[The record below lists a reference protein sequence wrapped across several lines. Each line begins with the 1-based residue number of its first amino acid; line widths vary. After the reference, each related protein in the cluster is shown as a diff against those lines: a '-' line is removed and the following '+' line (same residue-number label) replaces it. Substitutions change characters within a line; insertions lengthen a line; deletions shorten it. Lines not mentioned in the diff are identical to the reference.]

1 MERFAVGAWQPSST
15 PPAWLSEEQRA
26 EGNEDLNTFLKNPQD
41 FKTLGNEAFNK
52 GQFYRA
58 LELYDQ
64 ALTRLDTFETEESQ
78 QLGLR
83 ASLHYSRACAH
94 YKVKNFK
101 LAAQQAGECLQID
114 PGHQKAVKIMQELA
128 PNLLAAQRKPTA
140 EVAEALEDTMQ
151 ERTSEHR
158 LVKGLLQMKDDANAA
173 LVRGNVQEAVRMY
186 NKTFSR
192 MEEVKQEVGLVALD
206 SSQLKAT
213 LYANRSQAHIS
224 LGQWKEAKADACS
237 CLEIQP
243 GHPKAL
249 HRLKLAED
257 GLSKIQATTDH
268 GEALKNALFYK
279 NTGNKQ
285 FGEGHNKAAVEDYT
299 SGLDWLEDLPS
310 DDAAVHDVRIALYS
324 NRALAYL
331 KLKAWSNAVGD
342 ADHILSLDP
351 SHRKAKFR
359 RAKALT
365 EMGIFHEAIVELRAL
380 SDADPNNEDI
390 SEALRHAEAQAR
402 VPLDF
407 ADAEEMVPDARDA
420 VAERRKNK
428 KGKEHGSEFQV
439 ECKRLLQES
448 EVAYAAEKFSEAL
461 QTANGA
467 VGHLEAALQHL
478 CVVED
483 PRQREIDPF
492 RSVQDDTMARGNWE
506 AEQLLSA
513 YRQKAEV
520 LFALREVDAARETA
534 GRASKLFRWHEA
546 RLEQDF
552 NEFGALSSSASLV
565 QQLQA
570 ATAASEALVSAESAL
585 RQELHIEATS
595 FATRA
600 LAALESSGWPRR
612 AHLCADL
619 YAVRGSTALR
629 RGQLDDAEADAL
641 RALSLDINCRAAQL
655 CMQEL
660 RERRLT

>member
-1 MERFAVGAWQPSST
+1 MERFAVGAWQPSCT

-26 EGNEDLNTFLKNPQD
+26 EENEDLNTFLKNPQD
-41 FKTLGNEAFNK
+41 FKTLGNGAFNK

-402 VPLDF
+402 LPLDF
-407 ADAEEMVPDARDA
+407 ADAEDMVPDARDA
-420 VAERRKNK
+420 VAERRRTRRARNTGQSFKWNAS
-428 KGKEHGSEFQV
+428 GS
-439 ECKRLLQES
+439 CKSRRWRMQQKSFRKRSRRRTGRWAIWKLLCSTSVWWRTLASERSTPS
-448 EVAYAAEKFSEAL
+448 EVYRMTRWPEA
-461 QTANGA
+461 
-467 VGHLEAALQHL
+467 
-478 CVVED
+478 
-483 PRQREIDPF
+483 I
-492 RSVQDDTMARGNWE
+492 
-506 AEQLLSA
+506 
-513 YRQKAEV
+513 
-520 LFALREVDAARETA
+520 
-534 GRASKLFRWHEA
+534 GR
-546 RLEQDF
+546 
-552 NEFGALSSSASLV
+552 LSSS
-565 QQLQA
+565 
-570 ATAASEALVSAESAL
+570 SAPTD
-585 RQELHIEATS
+585 RKPKC
-595 FATRA
+595 
-600 LAALESSGWPRR
+600 SSR
-612 AHLCADL
+612 CA
-619 YAVRGSTALR
+619 RSTP
-629 RGQLDDAEADAL
+629 
-641 RALSLDINCRAAQL
+641 
-655 CMQEL
+655 
-660 RERRLT
+660 RERPRVVPASCSDGTKRGWSRTSTRLVP